1 MISDFS
7 KLFCKTINNPEKNIF
22 KICFLSTD
30 RWGVIE
36 ELLWQNSKES
46 KNSYVGKGHVG
57 IKQILLQVQQIW
69 TAYLVT

>member
-1 MISDFS
+1 MILVNCFA
-7 KLFCKTINNPEKNIF
+7 KPLTIQRKIFLRFVFEVLIDEESLKNYF
-22 KICFLSTD
+22 DKIP
-30 RWGVIE
+30 
-36 ELLWQNSKES
+36 KES